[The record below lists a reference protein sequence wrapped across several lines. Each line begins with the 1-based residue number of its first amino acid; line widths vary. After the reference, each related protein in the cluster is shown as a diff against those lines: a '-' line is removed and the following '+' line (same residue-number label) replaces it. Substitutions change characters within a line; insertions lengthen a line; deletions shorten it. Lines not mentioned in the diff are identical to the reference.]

1 MNNIYQ
7 LTPEKTKVN
16 APGSKPSAVSSGER
30 MRVFLLSFRYIDW
43 RIGFLALFIGG
54 LFAVIQ
60 FGGRGLLDIDAYY
73 HTKMAF
79 LMQKNLVPA
88 FTWLPLTILSP
99 EKYVDHHWLFHIL
112 LIPFT
117 FGNLILGG
125 KIAAVVFPTL
135 AFVAAG
141 LVMKSMKVPAA
152 ELWTIALLAASS
164 GMLYR
169 LSMTRGQ
176 SLSLLWMM
184 IEIIFLFKKKDIWL
198 FFVGVTY
205 VWLYNAFPLFLVLA
219 GAYFILNGIMEREWR
234 WKMAIFAIAGIVAG
248 LVINPFFPRNLAFIY
263 EHYVAKLDIQA
274 ISVGREWYPY
284 TTKQMLDNAS
294 GAIIAF
300 LAGIAAVGINRE
312 RINLQTAFLLVLTI
326 VFGYMVFQSR
336 RFIEYF
342 PVFPILFFAFA
353 WQPLIPK
360 IPFQKWAAFG
370 AAALIITVAI
380 LNVQTTRADLASYS
394 PPELLEGGAN
404 WLSKNTKPG
413 SMIFQTDWDDFPRL
427 FFYDSNNTY
436 LVGLDPT
443 YLSLADQSLYDKWV
457 DLTQGRNENGL
468 AADIKKTFNT
478 CYAITDLE
486 HNNFINAAKKDP
498 AMKQVFKDDNS
509 AVYQFCQ

>member
-1 MNNIYQ
+1 
-7 LTPEKTKVN
+7 
-16 APGSKPSAVSSGER
+16 
-30 MRVFLLSFRYIDW
+30 
-43 RIGFLALFIGG
+43 
-54 LFAVIQ
+54 
-60 FGGRGLLDIDAYY
+60 
-73 HTKMAF
+73 
-79 LMQKNLVPA
+79 
-88 FTWLPLTILSP
+88 
-99 EKYVDHHWLFHIL
+99 
-112 LIPFT
+112 
-117 FGNLILGG
+117 
-125 KIAAVVFPTL
+125 
-135 AFVAAG
+135 
-141 LVMKSMKVPAA
+141 
-152 ELWTIALLAASS
+152 
-164 GMLYR
+164 
-169 LSMTRGQ
+169 
-176 SLSLLWMM
+176 
-184 IEIIFLFKKKDIWL
+184 
-198 FFVGVTY
+198 
-205 VWLYNAFPLFLVLA
+205 
-219 GAYFILNGIMEREWR
+219 MEREWR